1 MSVRIIKDFWN
12 NVKSEEDLIKR
23 CFFYILKKC
32 PDPEGINN
40 AYNNMILEL
49 FLHDVFNKFDNRKL
63 MRSKLIK
70 DLINKGTERKAA
82 EVIIDSQMEDKEYS
96 VEDYETAG
104 IDLRKK
110 YEQFI
115 FTWINKFLREQYDK
129 NGKRYLRTQSY
140 FDTDYS
146 MAALNGDPSDIVSAS
161 DLEDTI
167 YHSLKND
174 KERFVFEHVIIG
186 GRKEK
191 VVARYLKCSPQYVNA
206 LVKGIREKTQS
217 ICSF

>member
-1 MSVRIIKDFWN
+1 MAIRIIKGFWN

-32 PDPEGINN
+32 PDPEGTNN

-49 FLHDVFNKFDNRKL
+49 FLHDVFNKFDKRKL

-70 DLINKGTERKAA
+70 DLTEEGTEKKAA
-82 EVIIDSQMEDKEYS
+82 EVIVDAQMEGKEYS
-96 VEDYETAG
+96 SEEYKAAG

-115 FTWINKFLREQYDK
+115 FSWINKFLREQYDK
-129 NGKRYLRTQSY
+129 NGKRYNRTQSY
-140 FDTDYS
+140 FDTDS
-146 MAALNGDPSDIVSAS
+146 SLATLSEDPSDVASAS
-161 DLEDTI
+161 DLKDSI

-174 KERFVFEHVIIG
+174 KERFVFNHVIID

-191 VVARYLKCSPQYVNA
+191 VVARYLKCSPQYVNS
-206 LVKGIREKTQS
+206 LVKGIREKTQM